1 MVTQSSNR
9 GGCAPVSKPVLN
21 SKHSFLPFAPPVYYD
36 VDSRSVNSFFP
47 AVRQNM
53 GQPQVAIEESVA
65 RPLTTLS
72 EDEQMFR
79 DSVREFAEGEIRK
92 RVEEM
97 DEQGRLDPA
106 LTKQCF
112 ELGLMGIE
120 TPEEYNGA
128 GGTFFQAILA
138 VEELSRVDASLGVF
152 VDVQNTLVNNA
163 LIRWGNPDQQT
174 KYLTQLASEKVGA
187 YALSEAGSGSDAF
200 AMQTRAVDKGDH
212 FVINGRKLWITN
224 GKEAEIFVLFANA
237 NPEAGY
243 RGITA
248 FIVEKSFAGFSVGK
262 KENKLGIRAS
272 STVELILAD
281 CQVPKENV
289 LGEIGKGYKTSI
301 ETLNEG
307 RIGIGAQMI
316 GLARGALECSLRYTT
331 ERQQFGKSINEFQGL
346 QFQLAEMATEL
357 EAARLM
363 VYNAA
368 RMKDA
373 GQNFV
378 KEAAMAKLFSSR
390 AAEQITSKAIEM
402 YGGYGYV
409 KDYPVEKF
417 WRDSKIGAIYE
428 GTSNMQLQT
437 IAKLIIGK

>member
-1 MVTQSSNR
+1 MSQAQT
-9 GGCAPVSKPVLN
+9 
-21 SKHSFLPFAPPVYYD
+21 
-36 VDSRSVNSFFP
+36 
-47 AVRQNM
+47 
-53 GQPQVAIEESVA
+53 AIEESLA
-65 RPLTTLS
+65 RPLTALS

-92 RVEEM
+92 RVEQM
-97 DEQGRLDPA
+97 DEQAHLDPA
-106 LTKQCF
+106 LIKQCF

-120 TPEEYNGA
+120 TREEFGGA
-128 GGTFFQAILA
+128 GGSFFQAILA
-138 VEELSRVDASLGVF
+138 VEELSRVDASVGVL

-163 LIRWGNPDQQT
+163 IGRWGNEQLKK
-174 KYLTQLASEKVGA
+174 KYLSQLAAEKVGA

-200 AMQTRAVDKGDH
+200 AMATRAVDAGDH

-248 FIVEKSFAGFSVGK
+248 FVVEKAAEGFSVGK

-272 STVELILAD
+272 STVELIMED
-281 CQVPKENV
+281 CRVSKDNV
-289 LGEIGKGYKTSI
+289 LGEVGKGYKVSI

-316 GLARGALECSLRYTT
+316 GLARGALESALNYTK
-331 ERQQFGKSINEFQGL
+331 ERQQFGKSISEFQGV

-390 AAEQITSKAIEM
+390 AAERISSKAIEL

-409 KDYPVEKF
+409 KDYPVEKY

-437 IAKLIIGK
+437 IAKLMIGK

>member
-1 MVTQSSNR
+1 MMSIQN
-9 GGCAPVSKPVLN
+9 
-21 SKHSFLPFAPPVYYD
+21 
-36 VDSRSVNSFFP
+36 
-47 AVRQNM
+47 RQNNPFLRSGNFM
-53 GQPQVAIEESVA
+53 TQTQTALEESQA

-97 DEQGRLDPA
+97 DEQQHLDPA
-106 LTKQCF
+106 VMKQCF

-120 TPEEYNGA
+120 TPEEYDGA

-163 LIRWGNPDQQT
+163 FIRWGNAEQKK
-174 KYLTQLASEKVGA
+174 KYLPQLATGKVGA

-200 AMQTRAVDKGDH
+200 AMQTGAVDAGNH

-248 FIVEKSFAGFSVGK
+248 FVVEKGFEGFTVGK

-272 STVELILAD
+272 STTELILED
-281 CQVPKENV
+281 CKVPKENV
-289 LGEIGKGYKTSI
+289 LGEFGKGYKVSI

-316 GLARGALECSLRYTT
+316 GIARGALEAALNYTK
-331 ERQQFGKSINEFQGL
+331 ERRQFGKSISDFQGV
-346 QFQLAEMATEL
+346 QFQLAEMATDL

-373 GQNFV
+373 KQNFV
-378 KEAAMAKLFSSR
+378 KEAAMAKLYSSR
-390 AAEQITSKAIEM
+390 AAESIASKAIEL

-409 KDYPVEKF
+409 KDYPVEKY